1 MVSCYRPPIAV
12 ILFSCL
18 LSGARPWPC
27 FAVLLGNEQP
37 AALEIRVEQGGGA
50 VHQAGARSAVPL
62 TLRVIDEAGRPV
74 PGATVSLL
82 MPSGGPGGIFPSGLS
97 TEVLT
102 TGADGRVSV
111 RGIRWGREPGL
122 VGIRVTA
129 VKGAAR
135 AGTVVNQQLES
146 RDASVT
152 EPAPGRRLPSI
163 SRPRGRWLILA
174 VVAAGA
180 AAGGVALGLAGGGTA
195 PAGAPPAAGAI
206 ESPGVQVGLPTIV
219 VGKP

>member
-1 MVSCYRPPIAV
+1 MASRYRPA
-12 ILFSCL
+12 ILFL
-18 LSGARPWPC
+18 LISLLNGWQPRRC
-27 FAVLLGNEQP
+27 FAAAPANAQP

-50 VHQAGARSAVPL
+50 VHQAGSRSAVPL

-82 MPSGGPGGIFPSGLS
+82 MPSDGPGGIFPSGLS
-97 TEVLT
+97 TEVLA

-111 RGIRWGREPGL
+111 RGIRWGRESGL

-129 VKGAAR
+129 VKGQAR

-146 RDASVT
+146 RDASAAD
-152 EPAPGRRLPSI
+152 PAPGRRSPSI
-163 SRPRGRWLILA
+163 SRPRGRWAILA
-174 VVAAGA
+174 LVAAGA
-180 AAGGVALGLAGGGTA
+180 AAGGLALGLAGGGTA

-206 ESPGVQVGLPTIV
+206 ESPGVQVGLPAIV
-219 VGKP
+219 VSKP

>member
-1 MVSCYRPPIAV
+1 MVSCHRPPIAL
-12 ILFSCL
+12 ILFSSL
-18 LSGARPWPC
+18 LSGVRPWPC

-50 VHQAGARSAVPL
+50 VHQAGSRSAVPL

-82 MPSGGPGGIFPSGLS
+82 MPSSGPGGIFPSGLS

-111 RGIRWGREPGL
+111 RGIRWGREPGP

-129 VKGAAR
+129 VKGTAR

-180 AAGGVALGLAGGGTA
+180 AAGGLALGLAGGGTA

-206 ESPGVQVGLPTIV
+206 ESPGVQVGLPAIV